1 MIRVITLPDNEK
13 FIIDFENGDR
23 DIENVV
29 ADFCGEEFATELMN
43 YIDGLKD
50 KADYEELKFNS
61 DMGAYEAENEDFRG
75 TLQDTDML
83 LKQYEHNVIER
94 DKKIVRTEL
103 IKFFNDIHRLI
114 GEVI

>member
-13 FIIDFENGDR
+13 FIIDFENNDR

-50 KADYEELKFNS
+50 KADYEELKFKAIKAHVS
-61 DMGAYEAENEDFRG
+61 QRDPIIETALKLQAQYFAKETPYESAEVFRVLG
-75 TLQDTDML
+75 SM
-83 LKQYEHNVIER
+83 HAHC
-94 DKKIVRTEL
+94 
-103 IKFFNDIHRLI
+103 FNLPV
-114 GEVI
+114 E

>member
-13 FIIDFENGDR
+13 FIIDFENNDR

-61 DMGAYEAENEDFRG
+61 NMGAYEAENENFR
-75 TLQDTDML
+75 TALCDIDSLLQ
-83 LKQYEHNVIER
+83 QYEYKLER
-94 DKKIVRTEL
+94 GSEAFSRKRVFKLFEE
-103 IKFFNDIHRLI
+103 IHRLI